1 VIFVFFRSGQ
11 SFFLLC
17 FTNLNFL
24 ELRLKENN
32 IIALFSNKSNKL
44 VFTNGFGLASLLLFG
59 PEEHDD
65 LSGIEISQQRNILGS
80 F

>member
-1 VIFVFFRSGQ
+1 M
-11 SFFLLC
+11 
-17 FTNLNFL
+17 
-24 ELRLKENN
+24 ENN

-44 VFTNGFGLASLLLFG
+44 VFTNGLGLASLLLSG